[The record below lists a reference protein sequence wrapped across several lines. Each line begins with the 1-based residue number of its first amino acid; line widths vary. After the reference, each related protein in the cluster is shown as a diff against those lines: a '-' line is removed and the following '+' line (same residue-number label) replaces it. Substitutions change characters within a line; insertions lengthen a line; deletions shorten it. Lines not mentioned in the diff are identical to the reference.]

1 MLLSLEEMEVELL
14 VVWVKDGVHGPP
26 ESLGGIFRYQDRGY
40 GRKRVP
46 FPVHSESPRERS
58 HSNWCAATLR
68 GGKRLRILRQI
79 RPLFLQKPQNVA
91 AELEEMEMEMLA
103 GVAEGPEEEIADGLN
118 PATPGR

>member
-1 MLLSLEEMEVELL
+1 MLLSLEEKVELL

-79 RPLFLQKPQNVA
+79 RPLFLQKPQNMA

>member
-79 RPLFLQKPQNVA
+79 RPLFLQKPQNMA

>member
-1 MLLSLEEMEVELL
+1 MLLSLEEKVELL